1 MEDLIPRAGRQKS
14 WRAAL
19 GERGRVCLHRGPPCD
34 CSGLFLYPQRACAD
48 VSCLKGGW
56 GPSPA
61 GNIPARLAAGYAK
74 DESST
79 QPSVTTKAR
88 LNVSAS
94 RRLCAAPQKMYIPFS
109 AIRKQAPNGRRE
121 SPDGKQL

>member
-1 MEDLIPRAGRQKS
+1 MEDLIRRAGWQKS

-19 GERGRVCLHRGPPCD
+19 GERGRVCLYRVPPCAH
-34 CSGLFLYPQRACAD
+34 SALFSNPRRACAD

-56 GPSPA
+56 GRSPA
-61 GNIPARLAAGYAK
+61 GNIPASLAAGYAK

-79 QPSVTTKAR
+79 QPSARTKAR

-94 RRLCAAPQKMYIPFS
+94 RRLCAALRKIYLSPFL
-109 AIRKQAPNGRRE
+109 RRT
-121 SPDGKQL
+121 G